1 MCPRKEK
8 QLYATDNGE
17 PCVLIDDL
25 AKTIR
30 EWEAD
35 GGIGILF
42 KNAEDAE
49 KALREQEII

>member
-1 MCPRKEK
+1 MRSVE
-8 QLYATDNGE
+8 
-17 PCVLIDDL
+17 DL
-25 AKTIR
+25 FGLSCQTP
-30 EWEAD
+30 EAD